1 MVETSQRN
9 YLYKCD
15 QLKSI
20 RQDLTVQRIQ
30 NEFTVKVISNSVASC
45 IPIVFTAACLEWLT
59 LSILLIITV
68 SKSK

>member
-1 MVETSQRN
+1 MVETTQRN

-30 NEFTVKVISNSVASC
+30 NEFTVKVVSNSVASC
-45 IPIVFTAACLEWLT
+45 ISIVFTAACL
-59 LSILLIITV
+59 LIRVVNTV
-68 SKSK
+68 YFTDYYCQ